1 MREDACVRTC
11 QPDYIWETEFGWIA
25 GGRLQGTN
33 TNNFS
38 CYFLKDND
46 SVDDTLKL
54 FFELESLGIKDDPCY
69 RKDDQAMNIFKE
81 TVQYNNNRYVVEL
94 PFRKHWNELS
104 NNISVAKQRFQSL
117 WGRLRRDKT
126 LYTQYKETIQDYL
139 NQGIIEK
146 VNDTEINVHK
156 PMYYLPHQATKNEGR
171 VTTSTR
177 IVFDAASHQAN
188 ELSLNDCLWPGPNLN
203 PNLLDVLINFRLNR
217 VAISSDI
224 RQAFLQI
231 CLADKHKDFVRF
243 LWTDSNPRIGEK
255 LTLQVYRFNRV
266 IFGVN
271 SSPFLLAATI
281 KYHIEKYN
289 EIHPITVQ
297 HLDSFMYVDDWI
309 TGQDTREE
317 ALFMSRHAKNIM
329 KEAGMEMRKW
339 ISNDTVLMAQWA
351 AEGFDTHPMDASIRL
366 GTNKTKVLGMAWQTL
381 DDCLTLDTKDNLRI
395 PRLVL
400 DSTNDEVSDLIEI
413 HIFCDASKLAY
424 GAAAYVKG
432 SRNRP
437 QEKEC
442 KVFHWTDSKIV
453 LFWIKGSSKRWKQF
467 VANRVQEISE
477 LTDPDSWF
485 HCSGQDNP
493 SDFLSRGL
501 SVDTL
506 ISNNKWWTGP
516 AFLRT
521 DELPKTVSECPE
533 LNEVDYL
540 PELKSK
546 DSKEHTVLTL
556 NFNQTFFDHLLS
568 RSNKFLTIVRVLSFL
583 YRFLFNIRNPTNKKT
598 GPLTSDEMK
607 EAEIYLMKQVQLS
620 SFCKEIRAMQNGDDI
635 CNKSKILNLSPF
647 LDYKGIIRVGGRL
660 KHSRLPYSSKHPILL
675 PAKSK
680 LTIIIVKY
688 YHEKYFHLGPQHLL
702 YQVRLKYW
710 PIHGRNIC
718 RKVVHNCVICFKFNP
733 KICSQKMGDLPK
745 ERITP
750 DKVFNSTGIDLCGP
764 FFIKNKY
771 QRKGPEIKVYVCIFI
786 CLVTKAIHL
795 EIISDLTSQAL
806 IAALKRFISRRG
818 KCHKIFSDN
827 GTNMIGANREIKA
840 LSKLV
845 RDREESLFAFFAE
858 EGIEWSFIP
867 PRSPNWGGLWE
878 ANIKSLKYHFKR
890 VAGNSKFSYEELLTL
905 ITQIEAILNS
915 RPLTPLSSDVDDLEV
930 LTPAHFLIGRPI
942 TAIVEPSLLQCESNR
957 LNVWQRITKSV
968 QTIWKR
974 WSLSYLN
981 SLQQRKKWI
990 VNKENLKLGDMVLI
1004 REENLPPCKWLLGRV
1019 VKIYM
1024 GKDKKVRVVD
1034 IKTGKVGKTWSVI
1047 LLKLVTLTNRYI
1059 DEVLLPH
1066 VRLFRGAVGD
1076 KFVFMDDNATCHR
1089 TLAVQDCLDSE
1100 GIQRLVWPARSPDVN
1115 PIENV

>member
-1 MREDACVRTC
+1 MSFTTKDPPYRGAM
-11 QPDYIWETEFGWIA
+11 ETEFGWIA
-25 GGRLQGTN
+25 GGRLQETN

-94 PFRKHWNELS
+94 PFRKHCNELS

-146 VNDTEINVHK
+146 
-156 PMYYLPHQATKNEGR
+156 EGR

-317 ALFMSRHAKNIM
+317 ALFMSRYAKNIM

-339 ISNDTVLMAQWA
+339 ISNDTVLMAQWE

-381 DDCLTLDTKDNLRI
+381 DDCLTLDTKGLLEFVSINENTKRFMLQTIGKIFDPLGLLSPFTIRIKCLIQELWIKKITWDEILPPKLKEKWLIWCKELPLLDNLRI

-424 GAAAYVKG
+424 GAAAYVKVRKQNEVLVNLIASKTRVEPLKAVTLPRLELLG
-432 SRNRP
+432 ALVAARLSSRV
-437 QEKEC
+437 QEIVRKKKEC

-521 DELPKTVSECPE
+521 DELPKTVSEC
-533 LNEVDYL
+533 
-540 PELKSK
+540 
-546 DSKEHTVLTL
+546 
-556 NFNQTFFDHLLS
+556 
-568 RSNKFLTIVRVLSFL
+568 
-583 YRFLFNIRNPTNKKT
+583 RN
-598 GPLTSDEMK
+598 
-607 EAEIYLMKQVQLS
+607 
-620 SFCKEIRAMQNGDDI
+620 
-635 CNKSKILNLSPF
+635 
-647 LDYKGIIRVGGRL
+647 
-660 KHSRLPYSSKHPILL
+660 
-675 PAKSK
+675 
-680 LTIIIVKY
+680 
-688 YHEKYFHLGPQHLL
+688 
-702 YQVRLKYW
+702 
-710 PIHGRNIC
+710 
-718 RKVVHNCVICFKFNP
+718 
-733 KICSQKMGDLPK
+733 
-745 ERITP
+745 
-750 DKVFNSTGIDLCGP
+750 
-764 FFIKNKY
+764 
-771 QRKGPEIKVYVCIFI
+771 
-786 CLVTKAIHL
+786 
-795 EIISDLTSQAL
+795 
-806 IAALKRFISRRG
+806 
-818 KCHKIFSDN
+818 
-827 GTNMIGANREIKA
+827 
-840 LSKLV
+840 
-845 RDREESLFAFFAE
+845 
-858 EGIEWSFIP
+858 
-867 PRSPNWGGLWE
+867 
-878 ANIKSLKYHFKR
+878 
-890 VAGNSKFSYEELLTL
+890 
-905 ITQIEAILNS
+905 
-915 RPLTPLSSDVDDLEV
+915 
-930 LTPAHFLIGRPI
+930 
-942 TAIVEPSLLQCESNR
+942 
-957 LNVWQRITKSV
+957 
-968 QTIWKR
+968 
-974 WSLSYLN
+974 
-981 SLQQRKKWI
+981 
-990 VNKENLKLGDMVLI
+990 
-1004 REENLPPCKWLLGRV
+1004 
-1019 VKIYM
+1019 
-1024 GKDKKVRVVD
+1024 
-1034 IKTGKVGKTWSVI
+1034 
-1047 LLKLVTLTNRYI
+1047 
-1059 DEVLLPH
+1059 
-1066 VRLFRGAVGD
+1066 
-1076 KFVFMDDNATCHR
+1076 
-1089 TLAVQDCLDSE
+1089 
-1100 GIQRLVWPARSPDVN
+1100 
-1115 PIENV
+1115 

>member
-1 MREDACVRTC
+1 
-11 QPDYIWETEFGWIA
+11 
-25 GGRLQGTN
+25 
-33 TNNFS
+33 
-38 CYFLKDND
+38 
-46 SVDDTLKL
+46 
-54 FFELESLGIKDDPCY
+54 
-69 RKDDQAMNIFKE
+69 MNIFKE

-156 PMYYLPHQATKNEGR
+156 PMYYLPHQAIKKEGR

-224 RQAFLQI
+224 RQAFFQM

-424 GAAAYVKG
+424 GAAAYVKLLG
-432 SRNRP
+432 ALVAARLSSRV
-437 QEKEC
+437 QEIVRKKKEC

-493 SDFLSRGL
+493 SDFLSRDL
-501 SVDTL
+501 
-506 ISNNKWWTGP
+506 
-516 AFLRT
+516 
-521 DELPKTVSECPE
+521 
-533 LNEVDYL
+533 
-540 PELKSK
+540 
-546 DSKEHTVLTL
+546 VL
-556 NFNQTFFDHLLS
+556 
-568 RSNKFLTIVRVLSFL
+568 
-583 YRFLFNIRNPTNKKT
+583 
-598 GPLTSDEMK
+598 
-607 EAEIYLMKQVQLS
+607 
-620 SFCKEIRAMQNGDDI
+620 
-635 CNKSKILNLSPF
+635 
-647 LDYKGIIRVGGRL
+647 
-660 KHSRLPYSSKHPILL
+660 
-675 PAKSK
+675 
-680 LTIIIVKY
+680 
-688 YHEKYFHLGPQHLL
+688 
-702 YQVRLKYW
+702 
-710 PIHGRNIC
+710 
-718 RKVVHNCVICFKFNP
+718 
-733 KICSQKMGDLPK
+733 
-745 ERITP
+745 
-750 DKVFNSTGIDLCGP
+750 
-764 FFIKNKY
+764 
-771 QRKGPEIKVYVCIFI
+771 
-786 CLVTKAIHL
+786 IHL
-795 EIISDLTSQAL
+795 FPTTD
-806 IAALKRFISRRG
+806 
-818 KCHKIFSDN
+818 
-827 GTNMIGANREIKA
+827 
-840 LSKLV
+840 
-845 RDREESLFAFFAE
+845 
-858 EGIEWSFIP
+858 
-867 PRSPNWGGLWE
+867 GGL
-878 ANIKSLKYHFKR
+878 
-890 VAGNSKFSYEELLTL
+890 V
-905 ITQIEAILNS
+905 Q
-915 RPLTPLSSDVDDLEV
+915 
-930 LTPAHFLIGRPI
+930 
-942 TAIVEPSLLQCESNR
+942 PS
-957 LNVWQRITKSV
+957 
-968 QTIWKR
+968 
-974 WSLSYLN
+974 
-981 SLQQRKKWI
+981 
-990 VNKENLKLGDMVLI
+990 
-1004 REENLPPCKWLLGRV
+1004 
-1019 VKIYM
+1019 
-1024 GKDKKVRVVD
+1024 
-1034 IKTGKVGKTWSVI
+1034 
-1047 LLKLVTLTNRYI
+1047 
-1059 DEVLLPH
+1059 
-1066 VRLFRGAVGD
+1066 
-1076 KFVFMDDNATCHR
+1076 
-1089 TLAVQDCLDSE
+1089 
-1100 GIQRLVWPARSPDVN
+1100 
-1115 PIENV
+1115 

>member
-1 MREDACVRTC
+1 MNQSVENKSCIVCKDKTLHPIFRCKKFLELNPEKRLELVRLHKLCELCLRKNHKRMQCTSTYVCPCGKKHSRSLCTAAIDDRRKWVIPCAELPVLTNPEDRESNVVDSSTQNTVLSSTAFQHRKNVLISTGSVFLRNNEGRELKCPVIF
-11 QPDYIWETEFGWIA
+11 DSAETEFGWIA

-46 SVDDTLKL
+46 LVDDTLKL

-81 TVQYNNNRYVVEL
+81 TEQYNNNRVYGEGY
-94 PFRKHWNELS
+94 EE
-104 NNISVAKQRFQSL
+104 I
-117 WGRLRRDKT
+117 KT

-156 PMYYLPHQATKNEGR
+156 PMYYLPHQAIKKEGR

-395 PRLVL
+395 TRLVL

-413 HIFCDASKLAY
+413 HIFCDASKLTY
-424 GAAAYVKG
+424 GAAAYVKVRKQNEVLVNFITSKTRVAPLKAVTLPRLELLEALVAARLS
-432 SRNRP
+432 SRV
-437 QEKEC
+437 QEIVRKKKEC

-467 VANRVQEISE
+467 VANRVQEISK
-477 LTDPDSWF
+477 LTDPVSWF

-556 NFNQTFFDHLLS
+556 NFSQTFFDHLLS
-568 RSNKFLTIVRVLSFL
+568 RSNRFLTIVRVLSFL

-598 GPLTSDEMK
+598 GPLTSDEME

-620 SFCKEIRAMQNGDDI
+620 SFYKEIRAMQNGDDI

-647 LDYKGIIRVGGRL
+647 LDDKGIIRVGGRL

-675 PAKSK
+675 PAKRK

-688 YHEKYFHLGPQHLL
+688 YHEKYFHLGPQHSL
-702 YQVRLKYW
+702 YQLNAAVAQSTLKYW
-710 PIHGRNIC
+710 YTIMYVM
-718 RKVVHNCVICFKFNP
+718 KLTK
-733 KICSQKMGDLPK
+733 
-745 ERITP
+745 
-750 DKVFNSTGIDLCGP
+750 GIS
-764 FFIKNKY
+764 
-771 QRKGPEIKVYVCIFI
+771 V
-786 CLVTKAIHL
+786 
-795 EIISDLTSQAL
+795 
-806 IAALKRFISRRG
+806 
-818 KCHKIFSDN
+818 
-827 GTNMIGANREIKA
+827 
-840 LSKLV
+840 
-845 RDREESLFAFFAE
+845 
-858 EGIEWSFIP
+858 
-867 PRSPNWGGLWE
+867 
-878 ANIKSLKYHFKR
+878 
-890 VAGNSKFSYEELLTL
+890 L
-905 ITQIEAILNS
+905 ITTIIPVYYENF
-915 RPLTPLSSDVDDLEV
+915 DVENY
-930 LTPAHFLIGRPI
+930 
-942 TAIVEPSLLQCESNR
+942 LLM
-957 LNVWQRITKSV
+957 KM
-968 QTIWKR
+968 
-974 WSLSYLN
+974 SLSTAF
-981 SLQQRKKWI
+981 
-990 VNKENLKLGDMVLI
+990 NLSG
-1004 REENLPPCKWLLGRV
+1004 
-1019 VKIYM
+1019 
-1024 GKDKKVRVVD
+1024 
-1034 IKTGKVGKTWSVI
+1034 
-1047 LLKLVTLTNRYI
+1047 
-1059 DEVLLPH
+1059 
-1066 VRLFRGAVGD
+1066 
-1076 KFVFMDDNATCHR
+1076 
-1089 TLAVQDCLDSE
+1089 
-1100 GIQRLVWPARSPDVN
+1100 
-1115 PIENV
+1115 